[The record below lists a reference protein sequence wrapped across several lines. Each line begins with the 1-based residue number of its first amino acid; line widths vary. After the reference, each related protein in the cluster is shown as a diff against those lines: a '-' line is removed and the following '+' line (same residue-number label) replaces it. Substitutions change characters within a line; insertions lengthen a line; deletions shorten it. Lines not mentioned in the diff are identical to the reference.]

1 MSAAPYRRKPGP
13 SDFVKWQQLQQGG
26 LPAPAAIPG
35 PPAPSPKAAPSKL
48 VIEGDAQLWI
58 TLQKVTDPKTGWT
71 KTTRAAQIPGGVLIN
86 TCSRKKSSEMA
97 AEALVFV
104 AGLKIRDGALIN

>member
-13 SDFVKWQQLQQGG
+13 SDFVKWQQLQQA
-26 LPAPAAIPG
+26 LDNAAIPW